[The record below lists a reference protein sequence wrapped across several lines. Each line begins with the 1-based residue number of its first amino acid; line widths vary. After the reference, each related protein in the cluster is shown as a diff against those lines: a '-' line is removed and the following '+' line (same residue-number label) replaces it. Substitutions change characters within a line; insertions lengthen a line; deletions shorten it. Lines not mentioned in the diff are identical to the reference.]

1 MIVDGGAKLGKL
13 GELNFDINLVE
24 TVTDEIVER
33 VVKAVRSLIRK
44 ENVEVKEEDKTI
56 IELEESEEETF
67 DLDEGDLRSLVS
79 DSFKASLGKLD

>member
-67 DLDEGDLRSLVS
+67 DLDKDELRGLVS
-79 DSFKASLGKLD
+79 DSFKTVLGKLD